1 MDILKDKKNLI
12 VLILL
17 ILMGIGIVY
26 ILVRPLFSSGGE
38 QAETTNSSVV
48 EDLPDAKPI
57 DIMGK
62 GINNKVEVNSPPT
75 EEEEAVA
82 TAFEAQRMAMTN
94 NDIPEEYDVSITDD
108 ASDVERMKRI
118 IEMQERFQSN
128 NESFAIEI
136 LQQQAEEEKAAIR
149 KEANTYKELYE
160 QSVSDNNEMAQRIQA
175 AERVSQDGDRTERL
189 QVTAKRGEVVSLLGG
204 EEINKSPFHGGG
216 SKDKEEN
223 SVLRNALKA
232 TVQQT
237 ITVKDGDILPIR
249 LTDDAYAG
257 NIVLRA
263 GTIVNGIVRLSGNRL
278 NVVVSN
284 VEYKGRIMQVQ
295 LSVYDIDAQKG
306 IYVPDGDIVQAAS
319 DATSALG
326 DGLLQASTSASQGF
340 TMNSSAKDA
349 AAGIVTRGVVAGVG
363 SMLKGKQR
371 VPTVTIRS
379 GYKLFLMNDK
389 NI

>member
-1 MDILKDKKNLI
+1 MDILKEKKNLI

-17 ILMGIGIVY
+17 VLVALGIVY
-26 ILVRPLFSSGGE
+26 VLVRPLFVSDGDRDP
-38 QAETTNSSVV
+38 TNSSVV

-62 GINNKVEVNSPPT
+62 GIDYKLKVEKEPT
-75 EEEEAVA
+75 EEEAALSAV
-82 TAFEAQRMAMTN
+82 FEAQRMDASN
-94 NDIPEEYDVSITDD
+94 NEIPEQYDVKLTDD
-108 ASDVERMKRI
+108 ATDSERMLRI
-118 IEMQERFQSN
+118 LELQERYQSN
-128 NESFAIEI
+128 NDQFALEMV
-136 LQQQAEEEKAAIR
+136 QQQAEEEKASLR

-160 QSVSDNNEMAQRIQA
+160 QSVSDNNEMAQRVQA
-175 AERVSQDGDRTERL
+175 AESGSKDSDGKQLL

-204 EEINKSPFHGGG
+204 DEVTKSPFHGGS
-216 SKDKEEN
+216 SKDSEEPN
-223 SVLRNALKA
+223 VLRNALKA

-249 LTDDAYAG
+249 LTEDAYAG
-257 NIVLRA
+257 NTVLRA
-263 GTIVNGIVRLSGNRL
+263 GTIVNGIVKLSGNRL

-306 IYVPDGDIVQAAS
+306 IYVPDGDILQAAS

-349 AAGIVTRGVVAGVG
+349 VAGIVTRGVVAGVG

-379 GYKLFLMNDK
+379 GYKLFLMNEK

>member
-1 MDILKDKKNLI
+1 MDLLKEKKNLI

-17 ILMGIGIVY
+17 ILMALGIVY
-26 ILVRPLFSSGGE
+26 VLVRPLFVSDGDRDPTS
-38 QAETTNSSVV
+38 SSVV
-48 EDLPDAKPI
+48 EDLPNAKTI

-62 GINNKVEVNSPPT
+62 GIDNKIEPEKETT
-75 EEEEAVA
+75 EEEEALSSV
-82 TAFEAQRMAMTN
+82 FESQRMETAN
-94 NDIPEEYDVSITDD
+94 NEIPERYDVSITDD
-108 ASDVERMKRI
+108 ATDNERMLRI
-118 IEMQERFQSN
+118 LELQERYQSN
-128 NESFAIEI
+128 NDQFALEMV
-136 LQQQAEEEKAAIR
+136 QQQAEEEKSALR
-149 KEANTYKELYE
+149 QEVNTYKELYE
-160 QSVSDNNEMAQRIQA
+160 QSVSDNNEMAQRVQA
-175 AERVSQDGDRTERL
+175 AERSTESSDGKQLL

-204 EEINKSPFHGGG
+204 DGITKSPFHGGS
-216 SKDKEEN
+216 SKDKEEQG
-223 SVLRNALKA
+223 VLRNALKA

-249 LTDDAYAG
+249 LTEDAYAG
-257 NIVLRA
+257 NTVLRA
-263 GTIVNGIVRLSGNRL
+263 GTIVNGIVQLSGNRL

-295 LSVYDIDAQKG
+295 LSVYDIDAQRG

-319 DATSALG
+319 ETASALG

-389 NI
+389 NS

>member
-1 MDILKDKKNLI
+1 MDLLKDKKNLI

-17 ILMGIGIVY
+17 VLVALGIVY
-26 ILVRPLFSSGGE
+26 VLVRPLFVSDGDRDP
-38 QAETTNSSVV
+38 TNTSVV
-48 EDLPDAKPI
+48 EDLPDAKTI

-62 GINNKVEVNSPPT
+62 GIDNKVKVETEPT
-75 EEEEAVA
+75 EEEAALASV
-82 TAFEAQRMAMTN
+82 FEAQRMESSN
-94 NDIPEEYDVSITDD
+94 SDIPEQYDVKLTDD
-108 ASDVERMKRI
+108 ATDAERMLRI
-118 IEMQERFQSN
+118 LELQERYQSN
-128 NESFAIEI
+128 NDQFALEMV
-136 LQQQAEEEKAAIR
+136 QQQAEEEKASLR

-160 QSVSDNNEMAQRIQA
+160 QSVSDNNEMAQRVQA
-175 AERVSQDGDRTERL
+175 AESGPKDSDGKQLL

-204 EEINKSPFHGGG
+204 DEITKSPFHGGS
-216 SKDKEEN
+216 SKDSQEP

-249 LTDDAYAG
+249 LTEDAYAG
-257 NIVLRA
+257 NTVLRA
-263 GTIVNGIVRLSGNRL
+263 GTIVNGIVHLSGNRL

-295 LSVYDIDAQKG
+295 LAVYDIDAQKG
-306 IYVPDGDIVQAAS
+306 IYVPDGDVLQAAS
-319 DATSALG
+319 ETASALG

-349 AAGIVTRGVVAGVG
+349 AAGIITRGVVAGVG

-379 GYKLFLMNDK
+379 GYKLFLMNEK

>member
-1 MDILKDKKNLI
+1 MDLLKEKKNLI

-17 ILMGIGIVY
+17 ILMALGIVY
-26 ILVRPLFSSGGE
+26 VLVRPLFVSDGDRDP
-38 QAETTNSSVV
+38 TNSSVV
-48 EDLPDAKPI
+48 EDLPNAKTI

-62 GINNKVEVNSPPT
+62 GIDNKIEPEKEPT
-75 EEEEAVA
+75 EEEEALSSV
-82 TAFEAQRMAMTN
+82 FESQRMETAN
-94 NDIPEEYDVSITDD
+94 NEIPERYDVSITDD
-108 ASDVERMKRI
+108 ATDNERMLRI
-118 IEMQERFQSN
+118 LELQERYQSN
-128 NESFAIEI
+128 NDQFALEMV
-136 LQQQAEEEKAAIR
+136 QQQAEEEKSALR
-149 KEANTYKELYE
+149 QEVNTYKELYE
-160 QSVSDNNEMAQRIQA
+160 QSVSDNNEMAQRVQA
-175 AERVSQDGDRTERL
+175 AERSPESSDGKQLL

-204 EEINKSPFHGGG
+204 DEVTKSPFHGSS
-216 SKDKEEN
+216 SKDKEEHG
-223 SVLRNALKA
+223 VLRNALKA

-249 LTDDAYAG
+249 LTEDAYAG
-257 NIVLRA
+257 NTILRA
-263 GTIVNGIVRLSGNRL
+263 GTVVNGIVQLSGNRL

-306 IYVPDGDIVQAAS
+306 IYVPGGDIVQAAS
-319 DATSALG
+319 ETASALG

-349 AAGIVTRGVVAGVG
+349 VAGIVTRGVVAGVG

-389 NI
+389 NS

>member
-1 MDILKDKKNLI
+1 MDLLKDKKNLI

-17 ILMGIGIVY
+17 ILMALGIVY
-26 ILVRPLFSSGGE
+26 VLVRPLFSSSGDKD
-38 QAETTNSSVV
+38 QVNSSVV

-62 GINNKVEVNSPPT
+62 GINNKIEPEKEPT
-75 EEEEAVA
+75 EEEEALSAV
-82 TAFEAQRMAMTN
+82 FESQRMDSSN
-94 NDIPEEYDVSITDD
+94 NEIPEQYDVKLTDD
-108 ASDVERMKRI
+108 ATDTERMMRI
-118 IEMQERFQSN
+118 LELQERYQSN
-128 NESFAIEI
+128 NDQFALEMV
-136 LQQQAEEEKAAIR
+136 QQQAEEEKASLR

-160 QSVSDNNEMAQRIQA
+160 QSISDNNEMAQRIQA
-175 AERVSQDGDRTERL
+175 AERAPENDNGKQML

-204 EEINKSPFHGGG
+204 DEVSKSPFYGGG
-216 SKDKEEN
+216 SKDKEE
-223 SVLRNALKA
+223 SGILRNALKA

-249 LTDDAYAG
+249 LTEDAYAG
-257 NIVLRA
+257 NTVLRA
-263 GTIVNGIVRLSGNRL
+263 GTIVNGIVKLSGNRL

-389 NI
+389 NS